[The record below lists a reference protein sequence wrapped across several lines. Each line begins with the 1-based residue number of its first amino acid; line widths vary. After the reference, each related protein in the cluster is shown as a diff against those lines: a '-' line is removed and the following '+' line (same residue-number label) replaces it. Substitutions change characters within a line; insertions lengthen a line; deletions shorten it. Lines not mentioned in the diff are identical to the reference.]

1 MLKVSKRTLLLVA
14 GIVWLIAGGN
24 IAWLGIRSFAQMDQG
39 IWWLLV
45 IGAVVVFTLFHVK
58 VFSKMV
64 GKHAIRIAGY
74 EAERIGIWHFF
85 DVPGYAMMAIMM
97 TGGISL
103 RAFGLVPVWFIA
115 FFYTGLGI
123 ALALSSRSL
132 RASRQ
137 SSRPVPAGSRCGF
150 ARIIASRYMIPPYHE
165 GPLV

>member
-85 DVPGYAMMAIMM
+85 DVPG
-97 TGGISL
+97 
-103 RAFGLVPVWFIA
+103 
-115 FFYTGLGI
+115 
-123 ALALSSRSL
+123 LS
-132 RASRQ
+132 
-137 SSRPVPAGSRCGF
+137 
-150 ARIIASRYMIPPYHE
+150 
-165 GPLV
+165 

>member
-24 IAWLGIRSFAQMDQG
+24 IAWLGIRFFAQMDQG

-85 DVPGYAMMAIMM
+85 DVPGYVMMAIMM

-115 FFYTGLGI
+115 FFYTGLGA
-123 ALALSSRSL
+123 ALAVAGVSFILRYFKSSK
-132 RASRQ
+132 
-137 SSRPVPAGSRCGF
+137 PACPAMPGT
-150 ARIIASRYMIPPYHE
+150 YTKHHKE
-165 GPLV
+165 

>member
-58 VFSKMV
+58 VFSKTV

-85 DVPGYAMMAIMM
+85 DAPGYAMMAIMM
-97 TGGISL
+97 TGGI
-103 RAFGLVPVWFIA
+103 
-115 FFYTGLGI
+115 
-123 ALALSSRSL
+123 SL

-150 ARIIASRYMIPPYHE
+150 ARITVA
-165 GPLV
+165 